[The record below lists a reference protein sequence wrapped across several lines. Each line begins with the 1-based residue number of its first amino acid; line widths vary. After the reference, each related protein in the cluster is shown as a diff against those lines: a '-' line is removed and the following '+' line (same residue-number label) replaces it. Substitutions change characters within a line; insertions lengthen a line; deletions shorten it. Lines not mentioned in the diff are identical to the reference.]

1 MSSYLLPGTVGVL
14 AGLGVIHGPVEG
26 HCTLPLALL
35 VKIVIALGDW
45 DLGDLNGAGLHV
57 TNLAGHQDLG
67 GDNLMQKKVKNYPG
81 VKTCGAD
88 HNWLLSAV
96 IMLCFR
102 YHINF

>member
-67 GDNLMQKKVKNYPG
+67 GDNLMQKKVNKHFEG
-81 VKTCGAD
+81 SCE
-88 HNWLLSAV
+88 LLRFDAFA
-96 IMLCFR
+96 LPELLL
-102 YHINF
+102 